1 MAPTDKIADNNNT
14 VELTRDIFNEWFKE
28 EFTTTMAERE
38 ETRTRSIVII
48 ATKGTIDWA
57 YPPFILATTAAA
69 MGWDVTIFFS
79 FYALELLKKEMSL
92 GITPIGNPAMPM
104 NMPVGPTWFRD
115 IKWRIPNAIMSNIP
129 WFEEFIKGL
138 FERTLKQHGVA
149 TISELREL
157 AVEAGV
163 NIVACQMTVD
173 LFGYKKHDLIEEIS
187 EWGGAAT
194 MLPVAADADI
204 CMFI

>member
-1 MAPTDKIADNNNT
+1 MAPTAKIADNNNT

-79 FYALELLKKEMSL
+79 FYALELLKK
-92 GITPIGNPAMPM
+92 
-104 NMPVGPTWFRD
+104 
-115 IKWRIPNAIMSNIP
+115 
-129 WFEEFIKGL
+129 
-138 FERTLKQHGVA
+138 
-149 TISELREL
+149 
-157 AVEAGV
+157 
-163 NIVACQMTVD
+163 
-173 LFGYKKHDLIEEIS
+173 
-187 EWGGAAT
+187 
-194 MLPVAADADI
+194 
-204 CMFI
+204 